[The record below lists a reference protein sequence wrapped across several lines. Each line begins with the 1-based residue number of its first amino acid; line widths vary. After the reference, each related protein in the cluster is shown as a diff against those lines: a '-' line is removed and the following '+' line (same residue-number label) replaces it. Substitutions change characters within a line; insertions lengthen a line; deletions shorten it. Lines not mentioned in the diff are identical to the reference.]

1 MKAIFALMN
10 TTLALLKRRPEEGL
24 LARNILSMNFFF
36 GIINDALLDAKNNAN
51 ESELYELINENRCSS
66 SKERKEFFDAIS
78 NSLKQSRTSKTSAE
92 VKDKESE
99 NIGLDPKNSSNLN
112 FD

>member
-24 LARNILSMNFFF
+24 LARTILSMNFFF

-51 ESELYELINENRCSS
+51 ESELYELINENHCSR
-66 SKERKEFFDAIS
+66 SKERKEFFRC
-78 NSLKQSRTSKTSAE
+78 NQ
-92 VKDKESE
+92 
-99 NIGLDPKNSSNLN
+99 
-112 FD
+112 